1 MSFFIKRFFKR
12 STAKIF
18 FGLLV
23 FFFMVGLMSFFILD
37 KNYFIIIINNFLLLF
52 FILFAEEFRN
62 IFYIFG
68 NRAENLFNRISNKLT
83 KNSNGANSYYLDML
97 VRTAF
102 KLTEQGTGALMCI
115 ERDISL
121 DSIKADA
128 IHIKGKISAEL
139 LLSIFNKHSPTH
151 DGAVI
156 IKNDLIEAAGCILP
170 LTKREQVNK
179 AYGTRHRAA
188 MGVTEQT
195 DAIVILVSEE
205 RKTVH
210 VVTEGVVSSALDRSH
225 LLQILE
231 DHLNNRI
238 ES

>member
-1 MSFFIKRFFKR
+1 MALLIRKFFKR

-23 FFFMVGLMSFFILD
+23 FFFIVGLMSFFILD

-68 NRAENLFNRISNKLT
+68 NRVESVLNRISNKLS
-83 KNSNGANSYYLDML
+83 KNTGGANSFYLDML
-97 VRTAF
+97 VKTAF
-102 KLTEQGTGALMCI
+102 KLTEEGTGALMCI

-128 IHIKGKISAEL
+128 IKIQGVISSEL
-139 LLSIFNKHSPTH
+139 LMSIFNKHSPAH

-156 IKNDLIEAAGCILP
+156 IKNDILEAAGCILP
-170 LTKREQVNK
+170 LTKSEQVK
-179 AYGTRHRAA
+179 KSYGTRHRAA
-188 MGVTEQT
+188 MGLTEQT

-210 VVTEGVVSSALDRSH
+210 LVIDGVVSSALDKSH
-225 LLQILE
+225 LLQVLE
-231 DHLNNRI
+231 NHLNNRV
-238 ES
+238 

>member
-1 MSFFIKRFFKR
+1 
-12 STAKIF
+12 
-18 FGLLV
+18 
-23 FFFMVGLMSFFILD
+23 MVGLMSFFILD
-37 KNYFIIIINNFLLLF
+37 KNYFVIIINNFLLLF

-68 NRAENLFNRISNKLT
+68 NKVENIFNRISNKLG
-83 KNSNGANSYYLDML
+83 KNANGSNSYFLDML
-97 VRTAF
+97 VKTAF
-102 KLTEQGTGALMCI
+102 KLTEQETGALICI

-128 IHIKGKISAEL
+128 IKINGIISSEL
-139 LLSIFNKHSPTH
+139 LMSIFNKHSPTH

-156 IKNDLIEAAGCILP
+156 VKNETIEAAGCILP
-170 LTKREQVNK
+170 LTKREQVSK
-179 AYGTRHRAA
+179 SYGTRHRAA
-188 MGVTEQT
+188 MGITEQT

-210 VVTEGVVSSALDRSH
+210 VVSEGIVSSALDRSH
-225 LLQILE
+225 LLQLLE

-238 ES
+238 EN